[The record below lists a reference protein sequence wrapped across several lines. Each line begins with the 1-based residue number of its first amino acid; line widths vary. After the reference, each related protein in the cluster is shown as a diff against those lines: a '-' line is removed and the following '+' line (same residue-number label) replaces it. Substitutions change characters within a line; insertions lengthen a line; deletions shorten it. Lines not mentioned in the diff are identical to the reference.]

1 MGKSQ
6 ARRKIEASITDDAR
20 DTFLQSSNAYDVDG
34 IFNGSCIDIVS
45 ARLAERCPQD
55 ASPVARDD
63 MATLNSSVAAAA
75 ARSNLPSPIPVATN
89 QANGTAPQQ
98 LASSPTKAAG
108 AKATRASSS
117 AKEPR
122 SKGLSKE
129 PPSKELPG
137 PPAATGTHA
146 RTTPPA
152 PPSPTL
158 ARKRTL
164 QEANEDLAEVAV
176 GVGASQEVA
185 DWMNSLAAERSAAD
199 PPAAA
204 AAAPAATSGQPE
216 AVAANAA
223 ATEPMAEHDPT
234 LAHNTQQAASGQQAS
249 SGRGGSHTRSKASQ
263 QAASGSK
270 GASPAQQQ
278 AATQPTH
285 SGDASAAGAHGRAA
299 KRQKQSTASNTSAP
313 TATAA
318 TPPVAPALP
327 QLAPGSSTS
336 PLKRTSLANAAAG
349 SSPAKAGKGQATR
362 SASGT
367 AGAAAAADG
376 AAGAGA
382 GAPAALGA
390 ARKAPTVPV
399 GVDIHKPHQPFHRLR
414 LNNKARAAAREAQG
428 KVNASSND
436 AALPDQQS
444 HQQGDSNGASKLDA
458 LALAAAQSA
467 ENAEKGRGKRDAAA
481 TATARMTA
489 AHNDENDHFYSCSQ

>member
-1 MGKSQ
+1 MRKSQ
-6 ARRKIEASITDDAR
+6 ARRSLEKRIDDDAR
-20 DTFLQSSNAYDVDG
+20 DVFLQSSDPYDDDG
-34 IFNGSCIDIVS
+34 VFNGSCKAIVS

-89 QANGTAPQQ
+89 QANGTPQQ
-98 LASSPTKAAG
+98 LTSSPTKVAG

-117 AKEPR
+117 AKGP
-122 SKGLSKE
+122 SKE
-129 PPSKELPG
+129 PSSKELPG
-137 PPAATGTHA
+137 PPAATGTQA

-152 PPSPTL
+152 ATSPTL

-204 AAAPAATSGQPE
+204 AAAPAATGGQPE
-216 AVAANAA
+216 AVAASAA
-223 ATEPMAEHDPT
+223 ATEPMAEHNPT
-234 LAHNTQQAASGQQAS
+234 LAHNTQQAVSGQQAS

-270 GASPAQQQ
+270 GVSPAQQQ
-278 AATQPTH
+278 AVTQPTH

-327 QLAPGSSTS
+327 QLAHGSSSS

-362 SASGT
+362 SASGA

-382 GAPAALGA
+382 ASPAALGT

-467 ENAEKGRGKRDAAA
+467 ENVEKGRGKRDAAA
-481 TATARMTA
+481 TATARMMA
-489 AHNDENDHFYSCSQ
+489 APNYENDHFYSCSQ